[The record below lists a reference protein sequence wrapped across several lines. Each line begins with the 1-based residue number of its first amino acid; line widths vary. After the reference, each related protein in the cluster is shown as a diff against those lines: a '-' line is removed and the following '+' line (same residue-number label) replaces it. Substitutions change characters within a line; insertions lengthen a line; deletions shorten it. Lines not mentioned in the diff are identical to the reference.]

1 MVVGYQWIEDCLEKQ
16 TLISEENYEIFGD
29 ASLANEHN
37 GMQRSRL
44 TRQPIF
50 MNYPCAIAVEC
61 AIGCQ
66 HGMFNRQELEQL
78 VELCGAHLVKNI
90 DDEQIDSNRMIIVLC
105 DDNDKAIARKYQTVK
120 NKVFFVIPEFFL
132 DSIVLYEIQPIKFYE
147 LVFQPDK

>member
-1 MVVGYQWIEDCLEKQ
+1 
-16 TLISEENYEIFGD
+16 
-29 ASLANEHN
+29 
-37 GMQRSRL
+37 
-44 TRQPIF
+44 
-50 MNYPCAIAVEC
+50 
-61 AIGCQ
+61 
-66 HGMFNRQELEQL
+66 MFNRQELEQL